1 MMRLWRGL
9 GMAALILAG
18 GCSAVSAQTWPTKT
32 IRAIVPLSAGSATDV
47 VARTVLEQVSRQIGQ
62 PIIVENRTGA
72 ANTIAMNLVAK
83 SDPDGYTILVNSA
96 AHTMKQKAIYPNLAF
111 DTARDLLP
119 VIPLGN
125 VPTVLVVQPAR
136 GYKTIHDLVADAKA
150 KDGAMNYSSTGAGNS
165 SHLNAERFRLSA
177 GFKAVHIPFKGAPE
191 AVTEVLAGRADFLFT
206 TLTTTM
212 PFIKDGKL
220 TALAVSG
227 QDRASAMP
235 EIQTTEE
242 LGFKNSYYNFWIGM
256 FVPAKTPDEIRTR
269 LHAETRIA
277 LVNPEVRAKLA
288 KFGVDPMDLS
298 MEQFSKLV
306 SDEMTINQALVIA
319 AGIKVD

>member
-298 MEQFSKLV
+298 MEQYSKLV